1 MQLRPFPR
9 EHGSGF
15 TLVELAIAMMVMTTA
30 LLVFSST
37 VTGIARQRATLRE
50 RVLALDAARNRLE
63 TLRSEDFHA
72 VYALYNADGLDDPLG
87 AGTAPGARFDVP
99 GLTPVDAA
107 LDGLAGEVEFP
118 AARDENENGVLRL
131 REDLEDGDLG
141 MPRDLSGDGV
151 IDADDHGGDYFV
163 LPVRVRIRW
172 KSGSGER
179 ECTLSTQL
187 CRYEDA

>member
-1 MQLRPFPR
+1 MQLRPSPR

-15 TLVELAIAMMVMTTA
+15 TLVELTIAMMVVTTA

-37 VTGIARQRATLRE
+37 VTGIARQRASLRE
-50 RVLALDAARNRLE
+50 RVLALDAARNMLE
-63 TLRSEDFHA
+63 TLRSEDFHV

-87 AGTAPGARFDVP
+87 VGTAPGGRFDVP
-99 GLTPVDAA
+99 GLSPVDAA
-107 LDGLAGEVEFP
+107 LDGLEGEVEFP
-118 AARDENENGVLRL
+118 AARDENGVLRL
-131 REDLEDGDLG
+131 REDLEDADLG

-151 IDADDHGGDYFV
+151 VDEEDHAGDYFV

-172 KSGSGER
+172 KSGLHER

-187 CRYEDA
+187 CRYQDA